1 MDRCYAKLTQK
12 SRVTSNFLDKVPI
25 FGYTGVDKYT
35 YPPDFMNPLIRLSVS
50 EAAKMFGV
58 SQRTI
63 RRAIQ
68 DQEVT
73 YVVVQGRYKINFESL
88 LRWSQRTTTVRNKR
102 DDKGIGQYVDQW
114 KINNKLFSPNPKTVK
129 DHET

>member
-1 MDRCYAKLTQK
+1 
-12 SRVTSNFLDKVPI
+12 
-25 FGYTGVDKYT
+25 
-35 YPPDFMNPLIRLSVS
+35 MNALIRVSVS

-68 DQEVT
+68 DQEIT

-88 LRWSQRTTTVRNKR
+88 IHWSQRTTTVRNKR
-102 DDKGIGQYVDQW
+102 DTNGIGQFVTNW
-114 KINNKLFSPNPKTVK
+114 KINNKLFSPNPSALKEEERPT
-129 DHET
+129 